1 MAFLTDTAALYI
13 CVIKLNTMEN
23 SKGTRNYDGGRV
35 VAGLIL
41 VGVGAFLLLRN
52 MGFWL
57 PGWLFS
63 WPMILILVG
72 IYSGVKHNFRNNG
85 WIILVGVGGFF
96 LVSDFIPSLGL
107 QPLFWPLVIIGVG
120 ILFILRPNK
129 KSWIDFKADI
139 NINKQTTSTTDVYGV
154 TQSPVVAG
162 SIDSSD
168 FLNVRS
174 VFSGV
179 VKNIVSKNFQGG
191 RISCVFGGAE
201 IDLSQADIN
210 GTVILKLEAV
220 FGGVKLV
227 IPPHWSVQNDIEG
240 VFHGIDDKRRFNP
253 DATINPG
260 KILILKGSAV
270 FGGVEIRS
278 Y

>member
-1 MAFLTDTAALYI
+1 MSFLTAATALYI

-23 SKGTRNYDGGRV
+23 TKGPKNYDGGRI

-52 MGFWL
+52 LGFWL

-85 WIILVGVGGFF
+85 WMVLVGVGAYF
-96 LVSDFIPSLGL
+96 LISDFIPSLGL
-107 QPLFWPLVIIGVG
+107 QPLFWPLLIIGLG
-120 ILFILRPNK
+120 LLFIVRPGK
-129 KSWIDFKADI
+129 KSWVDFNADI
-139 NINKQTTSTTDVYGV
+139 NFKKQTKTTDEYGIV
-154 TQSPVVAG
+154 TQEPVAADT
-162 SIDSSD
+162 IDSSD
-168 FLNVRS
+168 FLMVRS

-191 RISCVFGGAE
+191 KISCVFGGAE

-210 GTVILKLEAV
+210 GTVTIKLEAV
-220 FGGVKLV
+220 FGGIKLV
-227 IPPHWSVQNDIEG
+227 VPPHWSVQNDIDG

-260 KILILKGSAV
+260 KILILKGSAI